1 VPAKRIISKTTA
13 LLFLVIAGCPLF
25 YSAHFLY
32 QQQHI
37 RHEMKEK
44 LEAQYLQTITLNKK
58 DVHWFKKNKEIKI
71 DDYLFDVKE
80 WYAEGDNVI
89 LKGLYD
95 KQEDALHAQLD
106 NLQKNST
113 GNKSNAATFA
123 QILLISFFYE
133 NKSSHAI
140 FPATITKAHSFY
152 FAVIPHLNLP
162 GHFPP
167 PKA

>member
-1 VPAKRIISKTTA
+1 LPAKKIISKITA
-13 LLFLVIAGCPLF
+13 FLLLAIAGCPLF

-44 LEAQYLQTITLNKK
+44 LEAQYLLTITLHKK

-71 DDYLFDVKE
+71 GDHLFDVKE

-106 NLQKNST
+106 QLQRNSAD
-113 GNKSNAATFA
+113 NKSSTATFA
-123 QILLISFFYE
+123 QLLLISLFFE
-133 NKSSHAI
+133 TQNSATV
-140 FPATITKAHSFY
+140 FPAKLRKASSFY
-152 FAVIPHLNLP
+152 CAVIPELNLP
-162 GHFPP
+162 CNFPP

>member
-1 VPAKRIISKTTA
+1 MFAKKIISKIIA
-13 LLFLVIAGCPLF
+13 FLFLAIAGSPLF

-32 QQQHI
+32 QQRQI

-44 LEAQYLQTITLNKK
+44 LEAQHLHTITLHKK

-71 DDYLFDVKE
+71 GDHLFDVKE
-80 WYAEGDNVI
+80 WYRQGDNII

-95 KQEDALHAQLD
+95 KEEDALHAQLN
-106 NLQKNST
+106 NLQKNSADNQST
-113 GNKSNAATFA
+113 AALA
-123 QILLISFFYE
+123 QFLFISLFFE
-133 NKSSHAI
+133 TRSSEII
-140 FPATITKAHSFY
+140 FPAKPAKANSFY
-152 FAVIPHLNLP
+152 FAVISDLNLA